1 MFNSLSTLPRLP
13 HAIRFFRVLLPP
25 GKLLHRADNAQQT
38 PQPPSPIDKVGIL
51 RHLVMQFGSEYMSS
65 SLFQAYCHRI
75 QVVGTDQ
82 LGQYEKLW
90 AGS

>member
-51 RHLVMQFGSEYMSS
+51 RHLVMQFGSEYMS
-65 SLFQAYCHRI
+65 HRI